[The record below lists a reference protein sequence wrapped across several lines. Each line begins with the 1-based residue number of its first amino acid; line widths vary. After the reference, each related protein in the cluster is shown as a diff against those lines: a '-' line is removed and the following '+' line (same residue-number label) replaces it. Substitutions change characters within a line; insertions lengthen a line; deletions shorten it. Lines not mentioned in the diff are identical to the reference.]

1 MTEQE
6 RAAASTPEDY
16 MRLALALADEAAAEG
31 EVPVGAVVVRGGEV
45 IGTGRNRREG
55 ARHALA
61 HAELEAIDEAC
72 RRAGG
77 WRLFG
82 GEIYVTLEPCPMC
95 AGAILNARLD
105 RVIFGAPDPKAGCCG
120 TLMDMYAL
128 PFNHRPAVQGGLL
141 REECAAR
148 LTAFFRSLR
157 RRPATDR
164 QAEK

>member
-1 MTEQE
+1 MTEPE
-6 RAAASTPEDY
+6 RQTAKTPEDY

-55 ARHALA
+55 MRHALA

-120 TLMDMYAL
+120 TLTDLYAL
-128 PFNHRPAVQGGLL
+128 PFNHHPAVQGGLL
-141 REECAAR
+141 QEECAAR
-148 LTAFFRSLR
+148 LTAFFRALR
-157 RRPATDR
+157 RRPPSGR
-164 QAEK
+164 QLKR